1 MKVLITGI
9 CGFVGSALARYLRG
23 QRDASSLQILG
34 LDNLSRLG
42 SETNRHALGG
52 LGITVLHGDV
62 RLATDLEAC
71 GEIDWIIDAAANPS
85 VLAGV
90 DGRTSTRQL
99 VDNNLTGTINLVEHC
114 KSVGA
119 GLVLLSTSRVYS
131 IPPLAAMP
139 VRAESGAFHLDL
151 STSIHG
157 VSAAGI
163 SEEFSTSPPL
173 SLYGVSKLASEAIA
187 LEYGHT
193 FDLPV
198 WINRCGVLA
207 GAGQF
212 GHATQGIFSF
222 WINAHLRRRPL
233 SYIGFQGSGLQVRD
247 CLHPADLG
255 AIVLKQLDAGAP
267 GARPNVVNVSGGVE
281 NSMSLRQLTEW
292 CDQRF
297 GAHAVASDPRPR
309 RFDVPWMVL
318 DSALASH
325 TWQWRPCFGLP
336 AILEEIAAH
345 AEAHPEWLHVSGA
358 A

>member
-1 MKVLITGI
+1 VKVLITGI
-9 CGFVGSALARYLRG
+9 CGFVGSAIARYLRD
-23 QRDASSLQILG
+23 QRDASALEILG
-34 LDNLSRLG
+34 VDNFSRPG
-42 SETNRHALGG
+42 SETNRQALRD
-52 LGITVLHGDV
+52 LGIPVLHGDV
-62 RLATDLEAC
+62 RLATDVEAC
-71 GEIDWIIDAAANPS
+71 GKIEWIIDAAANPS

-99 VDNNLTGTINLVEHC
+99 IDNNLTGTINLVEHA

-119 GLVLLSTSRVYS
+119 GVILLSTSRVYS
-131 IPPLAAMP
+131 IVPLAALR
-139 VRAESGAFHLDL
+139 VRDESGAFRPDPSHA
-151 STSIHG
+151 THG
-157 VSAAGI
+157 VSGAGI

-187 LEYGHT
+187 LEYGYT

-212 GHATQGIFSF
+212 GHAAQGIFSF

-233 SYIGFQGSGLQVRD
+233 SYIGFEGSVLQVRD
-247 CLHPADLG
+247 CLHPFDLG
-255 AIVLKQLDAGAP
+255 AIVLKQIETGAP
-267 GARPNVVNVSGGVE
+267 GAVPNVVNVSGGAD

-292 CDQRF
+292 CDERF
-297 GAHAVASDPRPR
+297 GVHAIAKDPRPR

-318 DSALASH
+318 DSALASRIWN
-325 TWQWRPCFGLP
+325 WQPCFSLP
-336 AILEEIAAH
+336 AILEEIAVH
-345 AEAHPEWLHVSGA
+345 AETHPEWLELSGA